1 VTIVRRHWTGGSA
14 IRRSHILSSL
24 SDLGGRFIVRAEDP
38 RGAGTGS
45 AAIEWGSD
53 ALAELLR
60 RLGLRYIALV
70 PGSSYRGLHDSL
82 VNYGGNRDPQMLVCL
97 HEEHAVA
104 VAHGYAKVTGRPMAV
119 AVHSNVGLM
128 HASMAIY
135 NAYCDRVP
143 MLIVGATGPVDAAR
157 RRPWIDWIHTSADQG
172 ALIRQYSKW
181 DDQPASVAAA
191 LDSLARAYTIT
202 REAPSAPVYVCLDVS
217 LQEQPL
223 PEPPEIPDVR
233 RDRSP
238 RSHGPDAAAVEATLE
253 LLGAARRPLFLL
265 GRLGRDERDWDRRV
279 ALAER
284 YGALVLSDLKNG
296 AVFPT
301 GHRLHPS
308 PPGIFLPAASAKLI
322 GAADLIL
329 SLDWVDLAGTLAA
342 AASQGEPASAQI
354 VSCTLD
360 TALHNGWSK
369 DSYGREP
376 VDLSV
381 RADPDLLVQALL
393 ESDGAVKQ
401 REWPAQQA
409 VPRPAADG
417 PGSDIFMSDLAAA
430 LHDALAGDPACLVR
444 LPLGWS
450 GADLDVGHPL
460 DYLGMDGG
468 AGIGSGPGMAV
479 GAALALA
486 GSGRLP
492 VAVLGDG
499 DFLMGGTAVWTAAHY
514 RLPLLIVVANNA
526 SFYNDVV
533 HQERIARQRQR
544 PAANS
549 WIGQAISDPDPDLPA
564 FARSLGFQ
572 AADQVRDRSALPAAL
587 ADAVAGVRSGQCVL
601 VDVRVRPDGYQ
612 ALSW

>member
-1 VTIVRRHWTGGSA
+1 M
-14 IRRSHILSSL
+14 
-24 SDLGGRFIVRAEDP
+24 RAEDP
-38 RGAGTGS
+38 EGVGPGT

-53 ALAELLR
+53 ALAELLG
-60 RLGLRYIALV
+60 RLDLRYIALL

-104 VAHGYAKVTGRPMAV
+104 VAHGYAKVAGRPMAV

-128 HASMAIY
+128 HAAMAIY

-143 MLIVGATGPVDAAR
+143 MLIIGATGPVDAAR

-191 LDSLARAYTIT
+191 LESIARGYAIT
-202 REAPSAPVYVCLDVS
+202 REAPSAPVYICLDVS

-223 PEPPEIPDVR
+223 AEPPDIPDVR

-238 RSHGPDAAAVEATLE
+238 RSHGPDVAAVGATLE
-253 LLGAARRPLFLL
+253 LLGEARRPLFLL
-265 GRLGRDERDWDRRV
+265 GRLGRDEQDWDRRV

-284 YGALVLSDLKNG
+284 YGALVISDLKNG
-296 AVFPT
+296 AVFPS
-301 GHRLHPS
+301 GHPLHPN
-308 PPGIFLPAASAKLI
+308 PPGIFLPDPSAKLI

-342 AASQGEPASAQI
+342 AASQGHPASARI

-360 TALHNGWSK
+360 SALHNGWSK

-381 RADPDLLVQALL
+381 RADPDLLVRALI
-393 ESDGAVKQ
+393 ESDGPVKQ
-401 REWPAQQA
+401 SEWPAQEA
-409 VPRPAADG
+409 APGPAADR
-417 PGSDIFMSDLAAA
+417 PGSEIFMHDLAAA
-430 LHDALAGDPACLVR
+430 LRDALAGGPACLVR
-444 LPLGWS
+444 LPLGWD
-450 GADLDVGHPL
+450 GADLEVQHPL
-460 DYLGMDGG
+460 DYLGQDGG

-499 DFLMGGTAVWTAAHY
+499 DFLMGGTALWTAAHY
-514 RLPLLIVVANNA
+514 RLPLLIVVANNS

-533 HQERIARQRQR
+533 HQERIARHRQR
-544 PAANS
+544 PVRNS
-549 WIGQAISDPDPDLPA
+549 WIGQAISEPDPDLA
-564 FARSLGFQ
+564 GFARSLGFH
-572 AADQVRDRSALPAAL
+572 AVGQVRDRSALPAAL
-587 ADAVAGVRSGQCVL
+587 AAAASEARSGQCVL
-601 VDVRVRPDGYQ
+601 VDVQVRPDGYQ
-612 ALSW
+612 ALSG